1 MTKFTAIELTDGQI
15 IDVSKFTE
23 SDEGRSITFQ
33 RLGDDGPKYIIVK
46 YRTPMTYEWKKIS
59 YPPYT
64 VFMWVKEIWVA
75 LGVALYLHAPRQSQT
90 FGGIMIKEV

>member
-46 YRTPMTYEWKKIS
+46 YRTPMTYELKKIS

-64 VFMWVKEIWVA
+64 VFMWVKRNMGSPWEWRFIFMLPDSHRHLA
-75 LGVALYLHAPRQSQT
+75 GL
-90 FGGIMIKEV
+90 

>member
-1 MTKFTAIELTDGQI
+1 MTKFTVIELTDGQI

-23 SDEGRSITFQ
+23 SDEERSISFQ
-33 RLGDDGPKYIIVK
+33 RHGDDGPKYIIVK
-46 YRTPMTYEWKKIS
+46 CRIPMYYELQKIS

-64 VFMWVKEIWVA
+64 VFMWVKETWVA
-75 LGVALYLHAPRQSQT
+75 LGIALYLHAPRQSQT